1 MHIRG
6 KTKKQLIKIFTRR
19 MHDLKNGDREGMHR
33 IAHLKGALRD
43 RGVKVL

>member
-1 MHIRG
+1 MHIKG
-6 KTKKQLIKIFTRR
+6 KTKKQLIKIYQRR

-33 IAHLKGALRD
+33 IAHLKNELRS